1 MRITQ
6 LQQLGRQ
13 VWHVVARPTF
23 PIAFVA
29 LVACGIGA
37 MRLFPSAAH
46 AIAVGVTGAGVVA
59 WVLLIGAVASM
70 WATDRKQDHDA
81 A

>member
-1 MRITQ
+1 MLTQ

-13 VWHVVARPTF
+13 VWHLMARPAF
-23 PIAFVA
+23 PIACTAVA
-29 LVACGIGA
+29 ACGIGA

-46 AIAVGVTGAGVVA
+46 AIASGVTYAGVVA
-59 WVLLIGAVASM
+59 WVLLIGAVVSM